1 MEKLIKDAPLEDV
14 LEMRREVMYPAFSI
28 EQVRLKDDEEGDH
41 LGLYVNGELIAVISV
56 FVRNNIMQFRK
67 FATKELYQGKGYG
80 KQLLDYV
87 MKLAK
92 DRHCT
97 SIWCNARVSAK
108 KLYEKFGMQ
117 VTGNTWLQDGHEF
130 IKMEKQLL

>member
-28 EQVRLKDDEEGDH
+28 GQVRLKDDEEGNH
-41 LGLYVNGELIAVISV
+41 QGLYVDDNLIAVISV

-67 FATKELYQGKGYG
+67 FATKEAFQGKGYG
-80 KQLLDYV
+80 TELLEYV

-92 DRHCT
+92 DRHCN
-97 SIWCNARVSAK
+97 SIWCNARVNAK
-108 KLYEKFGMQ
+108 KFYEKFGMQ
-117 VTGNTWLQDGHEF
+117 VTGDTWVQDGYEF
-130 IKMEKQLL
+130 IKMVKQL

>member
-1 MEKLIKDAPLEDV
+1 MDKLIKSAPLKDV

-28 EQVRLKDDEEGDH
+28 EQVRLKDDEEGNH
-41 LGLYVNGELIAVISV
+41 LGLYIDGKLIAVISV
-56 FVRNNIMQFRK
+56 FVRSNIMQFRK
-67 FATKELYQGKGYG
+67 FATKEAYQGKGYG
-80 KQLLDYV
+80 TVLLEYV

-92 DRHCT
+92 DRGCA

-108 KLYEKFGMQ
+108 RFYEKFGMQ

-130 IKMEKQLL
+130 IKMEKQL

>member
-28 EQVRLKDDEEGDH
+28 EQVRLKDDEEGNH
-41 LGLYVNGELIAVISV
+41 FGLYVDGELIAVISV

-67 FATKELYQGKGYG
+67 FATKEAYQGKGFG
-80 KQLLDYV
+80 TQLLEYV

-92 DRHCT
+92 EQRCIT
-97 SIWCNARVSAK
+97 IWCNARVSAK
-108 KLYEKFGMQ
+108 KFYEKFGMH
-117 VTGNTWLQDGHEF
+117 VTGGTWLQDGHEF
-130 IKMEKQLL
+130 IKMEKQL